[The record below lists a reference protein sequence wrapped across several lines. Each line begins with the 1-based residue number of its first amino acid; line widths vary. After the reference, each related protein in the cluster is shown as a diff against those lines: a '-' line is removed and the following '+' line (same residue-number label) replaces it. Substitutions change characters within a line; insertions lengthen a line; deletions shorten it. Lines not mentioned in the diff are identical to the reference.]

1 VTLTKA
7 VYSVCAVQMEHLV
20 NTEAN
25 KRMEFIACYAQKLML
40 NVRPKNLTFSICVLW
55 LYTNGVR

>member
-1 VTLTKA
+1 MTLTKA

-40 NVRPKNLTFSICVLW
+40 KRPSKKFDFFNMCIMVIYKW
-55 LYTNGVR
+55 G